1 MIFASYGPANL
12 YTMHNIFKNAN
23 AILSSMLTDGVIA
36 QKRRPME
43 ERGVMSRIRT
53 RPPAQI

>member
-1 MIFASYGPANL
+1 
-12 YTMHNIFKNAN
+12 MHNIFKNAN
-23 AILSSMLTDGVIA
+23 AILSLMLTDGVIA

-43 ERGVMSRIRT
+43 ERGVMSRIRI